1 MAVTSTLFIY
11 HMYALDFVR
20 YQYTERLPDA
30 AALSSRYRYPLPL
43 PYWYLMAI
51 FNCIA

>member
-30 AALSSRYRYPLPL
+30 AALSSRYLPVPPSL
-43 PYWYLMAI
+43 TLLV
-51 FNCIA
+51 FDGNF